1 MARWTAT
8 RRTALLDFID
18 LCESWDIDSVWVS
31 DRIAAPRP
39 TLDPVVFMAYLA
51 SRMRNMKFGTS
62 ALVLP
67 TRHPVVLAK
76 QLATL
81 DFLCK
86 GRLLLVVG
94 IGGDDSRD
102 FEATGVRKEERGKRG
117 DEAIVLMKKLW
128 TEEQVTYQGQFHSV
142 RDLTLLPRPYQKG
155 GPPVWVGGRSKAA
168 FRRAGR
174 LADGWLVSSV
184 TPSEVA
190 AGIEA
195 IRSHAAEVGREI
207 PEDHYGVLVPYVFAT
222 TAKKRLKIAG
232 PSIRRRQDIP
242 PSDYSAL
249 GTPDQVRSRIQ
260 EYIDAG
266 ATKFVMRPYG
276 PKETHSGASANS
288 CQGSYSDA
296 ADAVQCGGARRTTGL
311 TSGRKEGLCSG
322 SWMRLFLHSTQH
334 VNELCGL
341 RSSKMRQGRIKA

>member
-1 MARWTAT
+1 MKIRIGISLGDGALDTASPDSV
-8 RRTALLDFID
+8 LEFID
-18 LCESWDIDSVWVS
+18 DCERWDIDSVWVS
-31 DRIAAPRP
+31 DRIVAPRP
-39 TLDPVVFMAYLA
+39 TLDPIVFMAYMA
-51 SRMRNMKFGTS
+51 SRMQNMKFGTS

-94 IGGDDSRD
+94 LGGDDSKD
-102 FEATGVRKEERGKRG
+102 FEAAGVRKEERGKRA

-128 TEEQVTYQGQFHSV
+128 TEEQVSFEGQFYSV
-142 RDLTLLPRPYQKG
+142 RDLNLLPRPYQRG
-155 GPPVWVGGRSKAA
+155 GPPVWIGGRSQAA

-195 IRSHAAEVGREI
+195 IRNHAAEVGRTI
-207 PEDHYGVLVPYVFAT
+207 PEDHYGVLVPYVFANDSEE
-222 TAKKRLKIAG
+222 ALKIAG
-232 PSIRRRQDIP
+232 PSIRRRQDIS

-249 GTPDQVRSRIQ
+249 GTPEQVRRKIR

-276 PKETHSGASANS
+276 SKETHVE
-288 CQGSYSDA
+288 Q
-296 ADAVQCGGARRTTGL
+296 VQILA
-311 TSGRKEGLCSG
+311 KEVIPALQTPFTLEERHERAG
-322 SWMRLFLHSTQH
+322 
-334 VNELCGL
+334 EE
-341 RSSKMRQGRIKA
+341 

>member
-1 MARWTAT
+1 MKIRIGISLGDG
-8 RRTALLDFID
+8 ALDAASPDSVLDFID
-18 LCESWDIDSVWVS
+18 DCERWDIDSVWVS

-39 TLDPVVFMAYLA
+39 TLDPIVFMAYLA
-51 SRMRNMKFGTS
+51 ARMRNMKFGTS

-94 IGGDDSRD
+94 LGGDDSRD
-102 FEATGVRKEERGKRG
+102 FEATGVRKEERGRRA

-128 TEEQVTYQGQFHSV
+128 TEEQLNFDGQFYSV

-168 FRRAGR
+168 LRRVGR

-184 TPSEVA
+184 TSGEVA

-195 IRSHAAEVGREI
+195 IRSHASEVGREVAD
-207 PEDHYGVLVPYVFAT
+207 DHYGVLVPYVFAKDREE
-222 TAKKRLKIAG
+222 ALRIAG

-249 GTPDQVRSRIQ
+249 GTPDQARKTIQ
-260 EYIDAG
+260 AYIDAG
-266 ATKFVMRPYG
+266 ATKFVMRPAG
-276 PKETHSGASANS
+276 PKESLHKQVETLAKEVIPAL
-288 CQGSYSDA
+288 QTPFTLEE
-296 ADAVQCGGARRTTGL
+296 RR
-311 TSGRKEGLCSG
+311 E
-322 SWMRLFLHSTQH
+322 RLG
-334 VNELCGL
+334 EE
-341 RSSKMRQGRIKA
+341 

>member
-1 MARWTAT
+1 MKVRIGISLGDG
-8 RRTALLDFID
+8 ALDSESPDSVLEFID
-18 LCESWDIDSVWVS
+18 DCERWDIDSVWVS

-128 TEEQVTYQGQFHSV
+128 TEEQVNFEGQFYSV
-142 RDLTLLPRPYQKG
+142 RDLTLLTSALPKRWPASL
-155 GPPVWVGGRSKAA
+155 GRWPQQGCLSTRGATG
-168 FRRAGR
+168 GR
-174 LADGWLVSSV
+174 LARFVGD
-184 TPSEVA
+184 TQ
-190 AGIEA
+190 
-195 IRSHAAEVGREI
+195 RSRGGHRSD
-207 PEDHYGVLVPYVFAT
+207 PQ
-222 TAKKRLKIAG
+222 
-232 PSIRRRQDIP
+232 SRRR
-242 PSDYSAL
+242 
-249 GTPDQVRSRIQ
+249 GRSG
-260 EYIDAG
+260 D
-266 ATKFVMRPYG
+266 
-276 PKETHSGASANS
+276 S
-288 CQGSYSDA
+288 
-296 ADAVQCGGARRTTGL
+296 RR
-311 TSGRKEGLCSG
+311 S
-322 SWMRLFLHSTQH
+322 
-334 VNELCGL
+334 L
-341 RSSKMRQGRIKA
+341 RSFGSLCFRK

>member
-1 MARWTAT
+1 MTMKVRIGISLGDG
-8 RRTALLDFID
+8 ALDSESPDSVLEFID
-18 LCESWDIDSVWVS
+18 LCESWNIDSVWVS

-39 TLDPVVFMAYLA
+39 TLDPVVFMAFMA
-51 SRMRNMKFGTS
+51 SRMCNMKFGTS

-67 TRHPVVLAK
+67 TRQPVVLAK

-102 FEATGVRKEERGKRG
+102 FDATGVRKEERGKRG

-128 TEEQVTYQGQFHSV
+128 TEERVDFEGQFYSV

-155 GPPVWVGGRSKAA
+155 GPPLWVGGRSKAA

-174 LADGWLVSSV
+174 LADGWLASSV

-190 AGIEA
+190 VGIEA
-195 IRSHAAEVGREI
+195 IRAHAAEVSREV
-207 PEDHYGVLVPYVFAT
+207 PEDHYGVLIPFCFARDS
-222 TAKKRLKIAG
+222 AEALRIAG

-242 PSDYSAL
+242 PNDYAAL
-249 GTPDQVRSRIQ
+249 GTPEQVRQ
-260 EYIDAG
+260 MLKEYVAAG

-276 PKETHSGASANS
+276 LKENHEDQVRMLSKEVIPALQTPFGEAE
-288 CQGSYSDA
+288 
-296 ADAVQCGGARRTTGL
+296 RRERAG
-311 TSGRKEGLCSG
+311 
-322 SWMRLFLHSTQH
+322 
-334 VNELCGL
+334 
-341 RSSKMRQGRIKA
+341 

>member
-1 MARWTAT
+1 MKIRIGISLGDGALDTASPDSV
-8 RRTALLDFID
+8 LEFID
-18 LCESWDIDSVWVS
+18 NCERLDIDSVWVS
-31 DRIAAPRP
+31 DRITPPRP

-94 IGGDDSRD
+94 LGGDDSKD
-102 FEATGVRKEERGKRG
+102 FEATGVRKEERGKRA
-117 DEAIVLMKKLW
+117 DEAIVLIKKLW
-128 TEEQVTYQGQFHSV
+128 TEEQVTYQGQFYSV
-142 RDLTLLPRPYQKG
+142 RDLTLLPRPYQNG
-155 GPPVWVGGRSKAA
+155 GPPIWVGGRSKAA

-195 IRSHAAEVGREI
+195 IRNHAAEVGRAL
-207 PEDHYGVLVPYVFAT
+207 PADHYGVLVPFAFSSDREE
-222 TAKKRLKIAG
+222 ALKISG
-232 PSIRRRQDIP
+232 PSIRRRQDIS

-249 GTPDQVRSRIQ
+249 GTPDQVRRKIQ

-276 PKETHSGASANS
+276 PKETHVE
-288 CQGSYSDA
+288 Q
-296 ADAVQCGGARRTTGL
+296 VQILA
-311 TSGRKEGLCSG
+311 KEVISPLQTPFSPAERVE
-322 SWMRLFLHSTQH
+322 RL
-334 VNELCGL
+334 G
-341 RSSKMRQGRIKA
+341 

>member
-1 MARWTAT
+1 MGVPLKIRIGI
-8 RRTALLDFID
+8 ALGDGALDSESPDSVLEFID
-18 LCESWDIDSVWVS
+18 DCERWDIDSVWVS

-94 IGGDDSRD
+94 IGGDDSHD

-128 TEEQVTYQGQFHSV
+128 TEEQVNFQGQFYSV
-142 RDLTLLPRPYQKG
+142 KDLTLLPRPYQKA
-155 GPPVWVGGRSKAA
+155 GPPLWVGGRSKAA

-190 AGIEA
+190 TGIEA
-195 IRSHAAEVGREI
+195 IRSHAAEVGREV
-207 PEDHYGVLVPYVFAT
+207 PEDHYGVLVPYVFANDSESVLR
-222 TAKKRLKIAG
+222 TADA
-232 PSIRRRQDIP
+232 SIRLSKYIP

-249 GTPDQVRSRIQ
+249 GTPDQVRKKIQ
-260 EYIDAG
+260 DYMDVG

-276 PKETHSGASANS
+276 PREMHVEQVQMLAKEVIAPLQTPFSPSE
-288 CQGSYSDA
+288 
-296 ADAVQCGGARRTTGL
+296 RI
-311 TSGRKEGLCSG
+311 E
-322 SWMRLFLHSTQH
+322 RL
-334 VNELCGL
+334 GL
-341 RSSKMRQGRIKA
+341 RTE

>member
-1 MARWTAT
+1 MKIRIGISLGDA
-8 RRTALLDFID
+8 ALDAGSPDGMVDFID
-18 LCESWDIDSVWVS
+18 QCERWNIDSVWVS

-39 TLDPVVFMAYLA
+39 TLDPIVFMAYLA

-67 TRHPVVLAK
+67 TRHPVLLAK

-102 FEATGVRKEERGKRG
+102 FDAVGVRKEERGKRG
-117 DEAIVLMKKLW
+117 DEAIALMKKLW
-128 TEEQVTYQGQFHSV
+128 SEENVSFTGQFYSV

-174 LADGWLVSSV
+174 LADGWLASSV
-184 TPSEVA
+184 TPGEVA

-195 IRSHAAEVGREI
+195 IRAHTVEVGREI
-207 PEDHYGVLVPYVFAT
+207 PEDHYGVLVPFCFAHDIDE
-222 TAKKRLKIAG
+222 ALRVAG
-232 PSIRRRQDIP
+232 PSIHRRQDIS
-242 PSDYSAL
+242 PSEYSAL
-249 GTPDQVRSRIQ
+249 GTPELVRLKLK
-260 EYIDAG
+260 EFVNAG

-276 PKETHSGASANS
+276 PRETHIEQVRLLAEEVIPALQTPFSQAERRKRSG
-288 CQGSYSDA
+288 
-296 ADAVQCGGARRTTGL
+296 
-311 TSGRKEGLCSG
+311 
-322 SWMRLFLHSTQH
+322 
-334 VNELCGL
+334 
-341 RSSKMRQGRIKA
+341 